1 MWRKWKEEI
10 TGEREPKKRSG
21 LLTGW
26 GGGGIKMQWSQR
38 FHIDEK
44 KSNISDHGR
53 RETFGPQ
60 GSRAFFLQQ
69 LRVTPLS
76 FEFNSCPILSLIS
89 APRSLDPLS
98 INASH
103 CFFPS
108 HTPPLFSVTLLCLM
122 KMEGGHLRL
131 ISKPKQT
138 NNQALRT
145 QCSFRVPSMN
155 VHACTHART
164 QANTLQCAIE
174 ARKWAL
180 HL

>member
-1 MWRKWKEEI
+1 
-10 TGEREPKKRSG
+10 
-21 LLTGW
+21 
-26 GGGGIKMQWSQR
+26 MQWSQR
-38 FHIDEK
+38 FEPITLMQ

-60 GSRAFFLQQ
+60 GSCAFFLQQ

-76 FEFNSCPILSLIS
+76 FEFKSCPILSLIS

-103 CFFPS
+103 CFFPL

-145 QCSFRVPSMN
+145 QCSFQVPSMN
-155 VHACTHART
+155 VHART
-164 QANTLQCAIE
+164 QARQHTSMCYRSKKMGVAFVSTS
-174 ARKWAL
+174 KSD
-180 HL
+180 